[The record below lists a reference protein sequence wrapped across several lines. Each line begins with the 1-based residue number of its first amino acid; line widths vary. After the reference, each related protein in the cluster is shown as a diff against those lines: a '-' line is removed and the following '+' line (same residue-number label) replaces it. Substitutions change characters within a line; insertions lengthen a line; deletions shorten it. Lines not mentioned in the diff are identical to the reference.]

1 MEAKTLVLSLLFM
14 GVWGGLLSLGA
25 LALCA
30 VLRKIH
36 APSRLLCLVWLAVG
50 LRFLL
55 PGGIPVTV
63 PQPAAQVLER
73 TGGVPSVQPEPA
85 ETVPEDAA
93 ALTPLPAQSET
104 PRPDGWV
111 LAAAVWGAGTLVLL
125 LRAAHGYRRLH
136 RQVALACL
144 TPDGCYSCSAVT
156 VPFTLGLVRPRIYL
170 PDSLQGPAREAVLLH
185 ERTHI
190 RRGDTVTKPLFYL
203 AACLHWWNP
212 LVWLAFR
219 QFERAMES
227 ACDEAA
233 VGRRPAPERAA
244 YCEIILQFAAG
255 NHPVP
260 GALAFGQGSVRERI
274 VHLLRYRAPGR
285 AALVYCAAA
294 VAVACAACMVQPRT
308 AEADPV
314 PVTSTAEDA
323 QSLPTPSPIA
333 EDVQSTPAPSPTA
346 APQTGEQSVTPAVSD
361 SDLQEKLDIPEG
373 SPNTTQDLPDSALAT
388 ELATDGS
395 SGSFVPQFVLPLTEY
410 NYVSR
415 GFGSNLH
422 RGVDYAAPA
431 ETPVLAAAGGTVLA
445 AGYNYILGYYVVLDH
460 GNSPQGDR
468 YATLYAHL
476 YGSPAVAAGDAV
488 TAGQTIGAVGSTGNS
503 TGNHLHLELLVNG
516 EPIDPADCG
525 FPVTREEG
533 SGE

>member
-144 TPDGCYSCSAVT
+144 TPDDCYSCSAVT

-255 NHPVP
+255 SHPVP

-323 QSLPTPSPIA
+323 QSLPTPSPLRRTSRA
-333 EDVQSTPAPSPTA
+333 HPRPPPPPRRRPGNKASPRRCQAPTFRKNWTSRKAARIRRRTFPTA
-346 APQTGEQSVTPAVSD
+346 RWP
-361 SDLQEKLDIPEG
+361 
-373 SPNTTQDLPDSALAT
+373 PNWPPMAHRAALYRS
-388 ELATDGS
+388 L
-395 SGSFVPQFVLPLTEY
+395 
-410 NYVSR
+410 
-415 GFGSNLH
+415 
-422 RGVDYAAPA
+422 
-431 ETPVLAAAGGTVLA
+431 
-445 AGYNYILGYYVVLDH
+445 
-460 GNSPQGDR
+460 
-468 YATLYAHL
+468 
-476 YGSPAVAAGDAV
+476 
-488 TAGQTIGAVGSTGNS
+488 
-503 TGNHLHLELLVNG
+503 
-516 EPIDPADCG
+516 C
-525 FPVTREEG
+525 FP
-533 SGE
+533 